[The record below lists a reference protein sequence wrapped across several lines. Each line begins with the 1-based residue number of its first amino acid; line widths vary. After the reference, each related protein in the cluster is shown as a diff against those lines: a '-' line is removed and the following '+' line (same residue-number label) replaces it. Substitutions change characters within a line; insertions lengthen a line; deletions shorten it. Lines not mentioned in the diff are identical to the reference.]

1 MLYIYIQYLHG
12 YIMLYLFL
20 LVDTW
25 WNCIQDP
32 LDPKGG
38 FIPGGGE
45 KSEARAERIER
56 ELGLVAGGLGG
67 REAGAR
73 DGPGIP
79 GQSSRKNRCEVQME
93 L

>member
-1 MLYIYIQYLHG
+1 MLYHIIYVFTRRHLVE
-12 YIMLYLFL
+12 LYPRPSPGS
-20 LVDTW
+20 
-25 WNCIQDP
+25 Q
-32 LDPKGG
+32 GG

-73 DGPGIP
+73 DGPG
-79 GQSSRKNRCEVQME
+79 QSSRKKRCEVQME